1 MLRVDA
7 VAATFGIAANID
19 GTLAD
24 VVLRSS
30 EGAVFA
36 DKALMTHDDLL
47 EGVLTGCARFSARL
61 G

>member
-7 VAATFGIAANID
+7 MAATFGIAANIG
-19 GTLAD
+19 GTFAD

-36 DKALMTHDDLL
+36 DKALTTHGDLL
-47 EGVLTGCARFSARL
+47 EGVLTACARFSARP